1 MSYYVTLCRD
11 FWEPFFWCGEPHRNV
26 IHCTTIM
33 LGRVIA
39 IASRQRI
46 CQLHSLTRSSVF
58 ASTRSFASASVNA
71 TPADDVRQARIRK
84 MAHRSG
90 QRGMLELDIIMG
102 TWAKKHLPA
111 CSDAELDQFAV
122 ILKLETPDVLKM
134 VIGQIPIAE
143 QFKHLTLLQ
152 TIKDYV
158 QVNRPGYANMHGKPN
173 Q

>member
-1 MSYYVTLCRD
+1 
-11 FWEPFFWCGEPHRNV
+11 
-26 IHCTTIM
+26 M
-33 LGRVIA
+33 LGRVVA
-39 IASRQRI
+39 LASRQHI
-46 CQLHSLTRSSVF
+46 CQLNSLTRSSLFV
-58 ASTRSFASASVNA
+58 STRSFASASTEA
-71 TPADDVRQARIRK
+71 SSTDVRQARIRK